1 MKPLLSRA
9 LGPLA
14 LVTTLATIVLGLFVT
29 PPDVV
34 QGELARLL
42 YIHPAVAWVAL
53 YLSLGT
59 ATVAS
64 ALYLWPRT
72 RSMVADRIAEAAM
85 EVSVVF
91 VGLTLVTGSI
101 WGRPAWGVWWVWDA
115 RQIGRAHV

>member
-72 RSMVADRIAEAAM
+72 RSMVADRIAEQFNKGVERVINAARR
-85 EVSVVF
+85 
-91 VGLTLVTGSI
+91 GY
-101 WGRPAWGVWWVWDA
+101 
-115 RQIGRAHV
+115 